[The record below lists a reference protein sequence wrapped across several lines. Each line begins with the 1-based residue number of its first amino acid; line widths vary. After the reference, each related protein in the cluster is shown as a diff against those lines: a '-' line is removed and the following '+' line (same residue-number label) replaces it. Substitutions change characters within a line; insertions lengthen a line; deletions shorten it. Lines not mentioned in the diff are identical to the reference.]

1 MVIRITA
8 IDPAVQGTT
17 AAVAAGSAIGSWW
30 AVAAQVAVELFG
42 VPIQV
47 VIAAITA
54 SFTAQTFRPLSGVLP
69 TLGSGTLWAMVG
81 SFGANFAVVA
91 LNAWFSISIPAGALA
106 GVAMIIAGAAPF
118 LAPVLIREGPAAVA
132 RWLKNIAKDK
142 QP

>member
-1 MVIRITA
+1 MLKIAV
-8 IDPAVQGTT
+8 IDPSAQGAT
-17 AAVAAGSAIGSWW
+17 ASVAAASALGGWW
-30 AVAAQVAVELFG
+30 AVAAQLAAEIFG

-54 SFTAQTFRPLSGVLP
+54 SFTAQTFRPLSGVWS
-69 TLGSGTLWAMVG
+69 TLASGTAWAMIG

-91 LNAWFSISIPAGALA
+91 LNAWLGISIPSGGLA

-118 LAPVLIREGPAAVA
+118 IAPVLVKEGPAAVA
-132 RWLKNIAKDK
+132 RWLRNIKKDG